1 MVSEKPLIHV
11 LSTRLLPDGSTAY
24 RLLVDGKY
32 WHANQWE
39 YDCIRNGHDPEDL
52 GMFEFCKEEDFD

>member
-1 MVSEKPLIHV
+1 MSDKPNIHI

-32 WHANQWE
+32 WHASQWE
-39 YDCIRNGHDPEDL
+39 YDRIKSGTDPEEL
-52 GMFEFCKEEDFD
+52 GMFEFRKEEDFD